1 MAKESMP
8 DSVSHPLKLA
18 PLEDLAAQFSLD
30 AIYLFGSRAKEVAA
44 FVRGKRPLVPG
55 HPSDVDVGVMPT
67 AGHYLTVHDKVHLA
81 IALEDLWDVG
91 RVDLVLLPEAN
102 PFLAVDIVAG
112 ERMYARDAYAMD
124 EYELYVLRRAGDL
137 APFERERRRHVLWE
151 KHA

>member
-1 MAKESMP
+1 MAKESMS
-8 DSVSHPLKLA
+8 DSVSHPPKLA
-18 PLEDLAAQFSLD
+18 PLEDLAAQFGLD
-30 AIYLFGSRAKEVAA
+30 AIYVFGSRAKEVAA
-44 FVRGKRPLVPG
+44 FVRGERPLVPG

-91 RVDLVLLPEAN
+91 RVDLVLLPEAT
-102 PFLAVDIVAG
+102 PSWRWTSWLASGCTPV
-112 ERMYARDAYAMD
+112 MPTQLD

>member
-1 MAKESMP
+1 MS
-8 DSVSHPLKLA
+8 DSVSDPVNLA
-18 PLEDLAAQFSLD
+18 PLEDLAAQFGLD

-44 FVRGKRPLVPG
+44 FVRGERPPVPG

-81 IALEDLWDVG
+81 IALEDLWD
-91 RVDLVLLPEAN
+91 
-102 PFLAVDIVAG
+102 FLAVDIVAG
-112 ERMYARDAYAMD
+112 ERMCARDAYAMD

-137 APFERERRRHVLWE
+137 APFERERRRHILWE